1 MNRLHSMSRCSAKPS
16 SVSWITMAVLLFT
29 ILPAS
34 GCAEKS
40 GESKLPHRTVV
51 TQSTEEVFEL
61 FDSVGYTAENW
72 AKGVREIPRIY
83 MTRIPSR
90 WKTESDKIT
99 VLRKKQIFFRLLAP
113 VILRANELIVMERE
127 DLDNLTAMNPEP
139 GSKEMKILL
148 DLGRKYKVTGEDDD
162 HLTAE
167 QLAELKIR
175 VDIIPPSLALAQGA
189 EESGWGT
196 SRFALLGNSLF
207 GQWDFSGKGIKPE
220 QQRSE
225 LGDYGLAAFDTPL
238 DAVIAYTRNLNTHRA
253 YTRMRQLRAEIRQ
266 NGKEPTGFELADTLD
281 KYSERGQDYVD
292 GLHAIMRVNKLAAAD
307 QAHLA
312 NDEVILIEPAE

>member
-1 MNRLHSMSRCSAKPS
+1 MRLKLLTL
-16 SVSWITMAVLLFT
+16 VAVF
-29 ILPAS
+29 ILIFMIAG

-40 GESKLPHRTVV
+40 GESRLPHRTVV
-51 TQSTEEVFEL
+51 SQSTEDVFEI

-72 AKGVREIPRIY
+72 AIGVREIPRIY
-83 MTRIPSR
+83 MTRIPER
-90 WKTESDKIT
+90 WKTESDKIP
-99 VLRKKQIFFRLLAP
+99 VAHKKQIFFRLLAP

-127 DLDNLTAMNPEP
+127 DLENLVTMNPEP
-139 GSKEMKILL
+139 GSREMNTLL
-148 DLGRKYKVTGEDDD
+148 DLGRKYKVISEDDESI
-162 HLTAE
+162 TPQ
-167 QLAELKIR
+167 QLAELKNRID
-175 VDIIPPSLALAQGA
+175 VIPPSLALAQGA

-238 DAVIAYTRNLNTHRA
+238 DAVVAYTRNLNTHRA
-253 YTRMRQLRAEIRQ
+253 YTRMRQMRAEIRAKG
-266 NGKEPTGFELADTLD
+266 NEPTGFELAGTLD
-281 KYSERGQDYVD
+281 KYSERGQAYVD
-292 GLHAIMRVNKLAAAD
+292 GLHAIMRVNQLAAAD
-307 QAHLA
+307 LAHLA

>member
-1 MNRLHSMSRCSAKPS
+1 MSRLYSLFRCSARTS
-16 SVSWITMAVLLFT
+16 SMSWVSVAVLFMA
-29 ILPAS
+29 ILPVS
-34 GCAEKS
+34 GCAEKN

-51 TQSTEEVFEL
+51 THSTEDVFEI
-61 FDSVGYTAENW
+61 FDSLGYTAENW

-83 MTRIPSR
+83 MTRIPER

-99 VLRKKQIFFRLLAP
+99 VVRKKQIFFRLLAP

-127 DLDNLTAMNPEP
+127 ELEKMTAMNPEP
-139 GSKEMKILL
+139 GSRDMKALL
-148 DLGRKYKVTGEDDD
+148 DLGRKYRVTGEDDESLD
-162 HLTAE
+162 AE
-167 QLAELKIR
+167 QLAELKNRI
-175 VDIIPPSLALAQGA
+175 DIIPPSLALAQGA

-253 YTRMRQLRAEIRQ
+253 YTRMRQLRAEIREKG
-266 NGKEPTGFELADTLD
+266 NEPTGFELADTLD
-281 KYSERGQDYVD
+281 KYSERGQAYVD
-292 GLHAIMRVNKLAAAD
+292 GLHTIMRVNKLAAAD
-307 QAHLA
+307 LAHLA
-312 NDEVILIEPAE
+312 NDEVILLEPAE

>member
-1 MNRLHSMSRCSAKPS
+1 MNRLYSLSRCSARVS
-16 SVSWITMAVLLFT
+16 SMSWITVAVLFMA
-29 ILPAS
+29 ILLAS

-40 GESKLPHRTVV
+40 GESNLPHRTVV
-51 TQSTEEVFEL
+51 THSTEDVFEI

-83 MTRIPSR
+83 MTRIPER

-99 VLRKKQIFFRLLAP
+99 VVRKKQIFFRLLAP

-127 DLDNLTAMNPEP
+127 ELENLTAMNPEP
-139 GSKEMKILL
+139 GSRDMKSLL
-148 DLGRKYKVTGEDDD
+148 DLGRKYRVAGEDDESLD
-162 HLTAE
+162 AE
-167 QLAELKIR
+167 QLAELKYRI
-175 VDIIPPSLALAQGA
+175 DIIPPSLALAQGA

-238 DAVIAYTRNLNTHRA
+238 DAVVAYTRNLNTHRA
-253 YTRMRQLRAEIRQ
+253 YTRMRQLRAEIREK
-266 NGKEPTGFELADTLD
+266 GKEPTGFDLADTLD

-292 GLHAIMRVNKLAAAD
+292 GLHAIMRVNKLAATD
-307 QAHLA
+307 LAHLA
-312 NDEVILIEPAE
+312 NDEVILLEPAE

>member
-1 MNRLHSMSRCSAKPS
+1 MNRLHSLSHRSPRS
-16 SVSWITMAVLLFT
+16 FSVFLITMAVLSLT
-29 ILPAS
+29 LLIS
-34 GCAEKS
+34 GGCAEKI

-51 TQSTEEVFEL
+51 TQSTEDVFEI
-61 FDSVGYTAENW
+61 FDSLGYTAENW
-72 AKGVREIPRIY
+72 AEGVREIPRIY

-99 VLRKKQIFFRLLAP
+99 VVRKKQIFFRLLAP
-113 VILRANELIVMERE
+113 VILRANELIVLERE
-127 DLDNLTAMNPEP
+127 ELETLTAMNPDP
-139 GSKEMKILL
+139 GSRDMKALL
-148 DLGRKYKVTGEDDD
+148 DLGRKYKVTGENDQ
-162 HLTAE
+162 HLTTE

-175 VDIIPPSLALAQGA
+175 IDIIPPSLALAQGA

-253 YTRMRQLRAEIRQ
+253 YMRMRQRRAEIRQ
-266 NGKEPTGFELADTLD
+266 KGREPSGFELVDTLD
-281 KYSERGQDYVD
+281 KYSERGQGYVD
-292 GLHAIMRVNKLAAAD
+292 GLHALMRVNKLAATD
-307 QAHLA
+307 
-312 NDEVILIEPAE
+312 

>member
-1 MNRLHSMSRCSAKPS
+1 MSWPYPMFRCGARVFSIS
-16 SVSWITMAVLLFT
+16 CITMAVFLLT
-29 ILPAS
+29 LLPAS
-34 GCAEKS
+34 GCAEKN

-51 TQSTEEVFEL
+51 TQSTEDVFEI

-72 AKGVREIPRIY
+72 AKGVRVIPRIY

-127 DLDNLTAMNPEP
+127 ELENLTAMNPEP
-139 GSKEMKILL
+139 GSKEMKALL
-148 DLGRKYKVTGEDDD
+148 DLGRKYKVTREDDE

-167 QLAELKIR
+167 QLAELKNRI
-175 VDIIPPSLALAQGA
+175 DIIPPSLALAQGA

-207 GQWDFSGKGIKPE
+207 GQWDFSGKGMKPE

-253 YTRMRQLRAEIRQ
+253 YTRMRQLRAEIREK
-266 NGKEPTGFELADTLD
+266 GHEPTGFELADTLD
-281 KYSERGQDYVD
+281 KYSERGQAYVD
-292 GLHAIMRVNKLAAAD
+292 GLHTIMRVNKLAAAD
-307 QAHLA
+307 LAHLA

>member
-1 MNRLHSMSRCSAKPS
+1 MNRPYPMFRCGARVS
-16 SVSWITMAVLLFT
+16 SISCITMAVFFLTLLT
-29 ILPAS
+29 VG

-51 TQSTEEVFEL
+51 TQSTEDVFEI

-99 VLRKKQIFFRLLAP
+99 VLQKKQIFFRLLAP
-113 VILRANELIVMERE
+113 VILRANELIVLERE
-127 DLDNLTAMNPEP
+127 DLENLAAMNPEP
-139 GSKEMKILL
+139 GSKDMKSLL
-148 DLGRKYKVTGEDDD
+148 DLVRKYKVTGEDDQS
-162 HLTAE
+162 LTAE
-167 QLAELKIR
+167 QLAELKNRI
-175 VDIIPPSLALAQGA
+175 DIIPPSLALAQGA

-253 YTRMRQLRAEIRQ
+253 YKRMRQLRAEIRQ
-266 NGKEPTGFELADTLD
+266 KGQEPTGFDLAETLD
-281 KYSERGQDYVD
+281 KYSERGQAYVD
-292 GLHAIMRVNKLAAAD
+292 GLHAIMRVNKLAAVD

>member
-1 MNRLHSMSRCSAKPS
+1 MGRLFPMFRRGAKAS
-16 SVSWITMAVLLFT
+16 SVSRVSMVMFSITLLT
-29 ILPAS
+29 VG
-34 GCAEKS
+34 GCAEKN
-40 GESKLPHRTVV
+40 GESSLPHRTVV
-51 TQSTEEVFEL
+51 THSTEDVFKI

-83 MTRIPSR
+83 MIRIPER
-90 WKTESDKIT
+90 WKTESDKIP
-99 VLRKKQIFFRLLAP
+99 VVRKKQIFFRLLAP

-127 DLDNLTAMNPEP
+127 ELENLTEMNPEP
-139 GSKEMKILL
+139 GSKEMKVLL
-148 DLGRKYKVTGEDDD
+148 DLGRKYRVTGEDDES
-162 HLTAE
+162 LTE
-167 QLAELKIR
+167 QQLAELKIR

-253 YTRMRQLRAEIRQ
+253 YTGMRKLRAEIRQ
-266 NGKEPTGFELADTLD
+266 KGKEPSGFELAETLD
-281 KYSERGQDYVD
+281 KYSERGQAYVD
-292 GLHAIMRVNKLAAAD
+292 GLHAIMRVNKLAATD
-307 QAHLA
+307 LAHLA

>member
-1 MNRLHSMSRCSAKPS
+1 MNRLNSMSRFGSRTS
-16 SVSWITMAVLLFT
+16 LMSWITMAVLLLT
-29 ILPAS
+29 LLPAS
-34 GCAEKS
+34 GCAEKN

-51 TQSTEEVFEL
+51 THSTEDVFEI
-61 FDSVGYTAENW
+61 FDSLGYTAENW

-83 MTRIPSR
+83 MTRIPPR

-99 VLRKKQIFFRLLAP
+99 VVRKKQIFFRLLAP

-127 DLDNLTAMNPEP
+127 ELEKMTAMNPEP
-139 GSKEMKILL
+139 GSRDMKALL
-148 DLGRKYKVTGEDDD
+148 DLGRKYRVTGEDDESLD
-162 HLTAE
+162 AE
-167 QLAELKIR
+167 QLAELKNRI
-175 VDIIPPSLALAQGA
+175 DIIPPSLALAQGA

-220 QQRSE
+220 QQRAE

-253 YTRMRQLRAEIRQ
+253 YTRMRQLRAEIREKG
-266 NGKEPTGFELADTLD
+266 NEPTGFELADTLD

-292 GLHAIMRVNKLAAAD
+292 GLHAIMRVNKLAATD
-307 QAHLA
+307 LAHLA
-312 NDEVILIEPAE
+312 NDEVILLEPAE